1 MLELRQVSVRFD
13 TFALD
18 NISFVVE
25 KGDYMTLLGVSG
37 AGKTVLL
44 EVLAGLVKPSS
55 GAVFLHG
62 EDITTKKIQQRGIGL
77 VYQDLCLF
85 PHMHVF
91 DNIAYSLRPLNY
103 SRKVLTEKVKDL
115 AQETGVLHLLGRYPL
130 TLSGGEAQ
138 RVALA
143 RTLAADPEVLLLDEP
158 LANLD
163 VKRKGELR
171 GLLRTIHK
179 KGKTII
185 HVTHDYMEA
194 ATLSNKVAII
204 ENGKL
209 QQTGAPEQVF
219 RHPASEFVARFSGV
233 RNIFSCVPLPEDDG
247 TGLQRVLV
255 EGLGELFFIGDTV
268 TRDGYVMI
276 DQQGIIL
283 SGQALETSALNRYK
297 GVVTEAYQAGHSME
311 IIIHAGVDFVVM
323 ISHAS
328 YDALGIKPGK
338 ELWLHFKA
346 SSARFISN

>member
-44 EVLAGLVKPSS
+44 EVLAGLVKPSGGS
-55 GAVFLHG
+55 IFLHG
-62 EDITTKKIQQRGIGL
+62 VDISTTKIQQRGIGL

-85 PHMHVF
+85 PHMNVF
-91 DNIAYSLRPLNY
+91 DNIAYSLRPLKY
-103 SRKVLTEKVKDL
+103 PHRVLTEKVREM
-115 AQETGVLHLLGRYPL
+115 ANETGVLHLLERYPM

-138 RVALA
+138 RLALA

-171 GLLRTIHK
+171 GLLRAISK

-204 ENGKL
+204 ENGRL

-233 RNIFSCVPLPEDDG
+233 RNIFPCVPLTEGSG
-247 TGLQRVLV
+247 TDLQKVFV
-255 EGLGELFFIGDTV
+255 QGLGELFFTGDKV
-268 TRDGYVMI
+268 SRDGYVMI

-283 SGQALETSALNRYK
+283 SDQAWETSALNRFK
-297 GVVTEAYQAGHSME
+297 GTVTEAYQAGHSME
-311 IIIHAGVDFVVM
+311 IIVNAGVDFVVT

-328 YDALGIKPGK
+328 YDKFGIKPGK
-338 ELWLHFKA
+338 EIWLNFKA
-346 SSARFISN
+346 SSARFINN